1 MSGKLTPSI
10 LYCDI
15 IVLSNNSFLYLLEF
29 GMFVIILVKPEP
41 TLMVNLIR
49 VSKLRLRWNCRQICW
64 NQMSL
69 VESRN
74 YSHCDVLGKNTK

>member
-1 MSGKLTPSI
+1 
-10 LYCDI
+10 
-15 IVLSNNSFLYLLEF
+15 
-29 GMFVIILVKPEP
+29 MFVIILVKPEP

-69 VESRN
+69 VESRLIVM
-74 YSHCDVLGKNTK
+74 CGVRILNTRDKIGAVTFQG